1 MRIRLSLA
9 AIFALLLVGAASATC
24 VIAAR
29 LGACMSCGA
38 SGDPRTTAAAD
49 AKKYSARGL
58 ILRIDREHR
67 SLEISCAAIPGYM
80 DAMVMT
86 LPVRDEKSLEGLKP
100 GMTVDFTLVV
110 DADAAVMEELLV
122 HAYENTAQEPM
133 ASRQLQIL
141 EAATTDASKRAPAL
155 ETGEAV
161 PDFTLT
167 DQANHRVEFS
177 HFAGKVAAIT
187 FIYTRC
193 PLPNFCFRMSNNF
206 SVLHKRFAERM
217 GKDLVLLSI
226 SFDPEHDRP
235 EVLAEYAKTWTTDP
249 NGWYFLT
256 GPTADVQKVCWEF
269 GMNFWQ
275 DEGLMTHS
283 LRTIV
288 VGRRGKIATI
298 LEGNEYTA
306 KQLSDL
312 VEAVMNRRD

>member
-1 MRIRLSLA
+1 MRTRATI
-9 AIFALLLVGAASATC
+9 LLVASFAVSLSTMKAMAALATRAAAT
-24 VIAAR
+24 VAAR
-29 LGACMSCGA
+29 ARDAGQEK
-38 SGDPRTTAAAD
+38 TD
-49 AKKYSARGL
+49 AKKYATTGL

-67 SLEISCAAIPGYM
+67 EMIISCAAIPGYM

-86 LPVRDEKSLEGLKP
+86 LPVRDAKSLEGLKP
-100 GMTVDFTLVV
+100 GVTVDFTLSV
-110 DADAAVMEELLV
+110 DASAAVMDEVRLRP
-122 HAYENTAQEPM
+122 YENTAQEPM

-141 EAATTDASKRAPAL
+141 EAATPNATKPAPAL
-155 ETGEAV
+155 AVGEAV
-161 PDFTLT
+161 PDFVLT

-177 HFAGKVAAIT
+177 QFAGRVTAIT

-217 GKDLVLLSI
+217 GKDLALLSI
-226 SFDPEHDRP
+226 TFDPEHDRP
-235 EVLAEYAKTWTTDP
+235 EVLADYAKTWTKDAT
-249 NGWYFLT
+249 GWYFLT
-256 GPTADVQKVCWEF
+256 GPTADVQKVCREF

-288 VGRRGKIATI
+288 VDRHGKIVAT

-306 KQLSDL
+306 KQLADL
-312 VEAVMNRRD
+312 VESVINRRD